1 MFVNALHPK
10 SAVFFLA
17 FLPQLVDAAA
27 GPVLAQALVLGA
39 VFAAIAF
46 VSDTTW
52 GLAAGTL
59 GPRLKAGA
67 RRALRRW
74 GSGSAFVALGV
85 GTALS
90 ATRRAV

>member
-1 MFVNALHPK
+1 M
-10 SAVFFLA
+10 
-17 FLPQLVDAAA
+17 
-27 GPVLAQALVLGA
+27 
-39 VFAAIAF
+39 FAAIAF